1 MNFKTIFF
9 LITFFQ
15 SIICLSQFK
24 HPEPSII
31 RPVIVHPEN
40 EINDYSKL
48 FNKKIKRKIIG
59 ETIIEYDINGNVIS
73 EIEAGSHST
82 SKTLYK
88 YINNILVGKEKINI
102 ISDSKY
108 LEKGNLDNSNYFK
121 ENEKNGIEINA
132 VLDYNNN
139 NRFEI
144 YKAILDKKKNR
155 ITSYSIEKKE
165 DGEISIKNYNIIYD
179 QDKIIEI
186 SADQGEKTKYFYKNN
201 VIDRVEYFKNNK
213 QTKTNS
219 TTYYIYDLNDNL
231 TLIKGIRK
239 TIHSDK
245 MLENEFIKDSVVYD
259 NKNNLTW
266 AYNVSDYLAP
276 NQNQKNYYITY
287 KYDDNNKITELIK
300 FEKGKEIIKSFY
312 SYENDLIT
320 EIKQIYQGDY
330 IHIKNYKYIDGKL
343 AEFKEINPF
352 LNLDKRCIYEYDKFN
367 NLKSITDFRKY
378 TDRKSGKITDN
389 KSYVYFL
396 LDNNV
401 LTIKNHSGIIEKY
414 EFFD

>member
-1 MNFKTIFF
+1 
-9 LITFFQ
+9 
-15 SIICLSQFK
+15 
-24 HPEPSII
+24 
-31 RPVIVHPEN
+31 
-40 EINDYSKL
+40 
-48 FNKKIKRKIIG
+48 
-59 ETIIEYDINGNVIS
+59 
-73 EIEAGSHST
+73 
-82 SKTLYK
+82 
-88 YINNILVGKEKINI
+88 
-102 ISDSKY
+102 
-108 LEKGNLDNSNYFK
+108 
-121 ENEKNGIEINA
+121 
-132 VLDYNNN
+132 
-139 NRFEI
+139 
-144 YKAILDKKKNR
+144 
-155 ITSYSIEKKE
+155 
-165 DGEISIKNYNIIYD
+165 
-179 QDKIIEI
+179 
-186 SADQGEKTKYFYKNN
+186 
-201 VIDRVEYFKNNK
+201 
-213 QTKTNS
+213 
-219 TTYYIYDLNDNL
+219 
-231 TLIKGIRK
+231 
-239 TIHSDK
+239 

-259 NKNNLTW
+259 NNNNLIW